1 MKRNLIAVSLTFAL
15 MPALLQAAP
24 SKAESVEIKIDLN
37 NISSLESIFSGEV
50 STKELTTL
58 QEKPPVVV
66 EAPKDAEKEVV
77 KPQPKASQ
85 PITVRPSSRS
95 AYVPKTAE
103 QKQKEAEAIL
113 ENFQAFTMPAEAID
127 YRQRAA
133 LWAEKAAAAGEPYQY
148 QSRLS
153 VKDRQNFK
161 QNYLDKALNGEAA
174 AIDLVTAKGLTP
186 QGESLYQILLESEGE
201 GLVPSLYHVG
211 RIENLLQ
218 SGNISAHQVEL
229 TELLQDGG
237 LAYIRDMVLGIPEI
251 KRKDSEWL
259 LDGRKIDVSQ
269 TFIDALQSPD
279 LKAVMG
285 NLAPQYP
292 EYQNL
297 KRALTAFKYR
307 EADLEPAI
315 VPDGATIKL
324 GMSGERIALLRDRL
338 NYLGYQAGDSHIYDA
353 QMVEAVKAFQKTH
366 LLEPDGAPGRKTIA
380 ELNRSNEE
388 RIKQI
393 QINMERW
400 RWMPA
405 TMGDHYVAVDIPGFR
420 YSVVKDGEEVLNA
433 KTIVGRDARRTP
445 VFMSPMSYIVFSPYW
460 HVPRSMAVKDFLPRL
475 KRDPYAL
482 NRSKIKIFRGGQEID
497 PGSVDWSLYSSN
509 NFPFQLRQDP
519 GDYNSLGRVKFM
531 FPNEHAI
538 YLHDTPSKS
547 LFNRTSRDFSSG
559 CVRIENPEELAEY
572 FLGEAGWDQNR
583 ISQAFT
589 RTSEAHVS
597 LAKDK
602 KIPVYTLYMTTRVQ
616 DDSISFRADIYG
628 KDKVF
633 IEAFHQ
639 LQ

>member
-37 NISSLESIFSGEV
+37 NISSLESLFSGEV

-58 QEKPPVVV
+58 QEKPTVVV
-66 EAPKDAEKEVV
+66 EAPKDVENEVV

-95 AYVPKTAE
+95 TYVPKTAE

-324 GMSGERIALLRDRL
+324 GMGGERIALLRDRL
-338 NYLGYQAGDSHIYDA
+338 NYLGYQAGESHIYDA
-353 QMVEAVKAFQKTH
+353 QMAEAVKAFQKTH
-366 LLEPDGAPGRKTIA
+366 LLEPDGAPGRRTIA

-616 DDSISFRADIYG
+616 GDSISFRADIYG
-628 KDKVF
+628 KDKVL

>member
-66 EAPKDAEKEVV
+66 EAPKDAGKELV

-95 AYVPKTAE
+95 TYVPKTAE

-113 ENFQAFTMPAEAID
+113 ENFQVFTMPAEAID
-127 YRQRAA
+127 YRQRAT

-161 QNYLDKALNGEAA
+161 QNYLDKALNGEVA

-211 RIENLLQ
+211 RIENLLL

-279 LKAVMG
+279 LKVVMG

-297 KRALTAFKYR
+297 KRALAAFKYR
-307 EADLEPAI
+307 EADLELAI

-324 GMSGERIALLRDRL
+324 GMGGGRIALLRDRL
-338 NYLGYQAGDSHIYDA
+338 NYLGYQAGESHIYDA
-353 QMVEAVKAFQKTH
+353 QMAEAVKAFQKTH

-433 KTIVGRDARRTP
+433 KTIVGRGARRTP

-628 KDKVF
+628 KDKVL

>member
-24 SKAESVEIKIDLN
+24 SKVESVEIKIDLN

-95 AYVPKTAE
+95 TYVPKTAE

-127 YRQRAA
+127 YRQRAT

-297 KRALTAFKYR
+297 KRALAAFKYR

-324 GMSGERIALLRDRL
+324 GMGGERIALLRDRL
-338 NYLGYQAGDSHIYDA
+338 NYLGYQAGESHIYDA
-353 QMVEAVKAFQKTH
+353 QMAEAVKAFQKTH

-628 KDKVF
+628 KDKVL

>member
-95 AYVPKTAE
+95 TYVPKTAE

-127 YRQRAA
+127 YRQRAT

-148 QSRLS
+148 QSRLL

-161 QNYLDKALNGEAA
+161 QNYLDKALNGETA

-297 KRALTAFKYR
+297 KRALAAFKYR

-324 GMSGERIALLRDRL
+324 GMGGERIALLRNRL
-338 NYLGYQAGDSHIYDA
+338 NYLGYQAGESHIYDA
-353 QMVEAVKAFQKTH
+353 QMAEAVKAFQKTH

-628 KDKVF
+628 KDKVL

>member
-1 MKRNLIAVSLTFAL
+1 SVTHIHLPFIF
-15 MPALLQAAP
+15 P
-24 SKAESVEIKIDLN
+24 SIIL
-37 NISSLESIFSGEV
+37 FFFF
-50 STKELTTL
+50 
-58 QEKPPVVV
+58 
-66 EAPKDAEKEVV
+66 
-77 KPQPKASQ
+77 
-85 PITVRPSSRS
+85 SSRRRHTRS
-95 AYVPKTAE
+95 KRDWSSDVC
-103 QKQKEAEAIL
+103 
-113 ENFQAFTMPAEAID
+113 
-127 YRQRAA
+127 
-133 LWAEKAAAAGEPYQY
+133 
-148 QSRLS
+148 SS
-153 VKDRQNFK
+153 
-161 QNYLDKALNGEAA
+161 
-174 AIDLVTAKGLTP
+174 DL
-186 QGESLYQILLESEGE
+186 
-201 GLVPSLYHVG
+201 
-211 RIENLLQ
+211 
-218 SGNISAHQVEL
+218 
-229 TELLQDGG
+229 
-237 LAYIRDMVLGIPEI
+237 
-251 KRKDSEWL
+251 EWL

-547 LFNRTSRDFSSG
+547 LFNRTSRDFSS
-559 CVRIENPEELAEY
+559 
-572 FLGEAGWDQNR
+572 
-583 ISQAFT
+583 
-589 RTSEAHVS
+589 
-597 LAKDK
+597 
-602 KIPVYTLYMTTRVQ
+602 
-616 DDSISFRADIYG
+616 
-628 KDKVF
+628 
-633 IEAFHQ
+633 
-639 LQ
+639 

>member
-66 EAPKDAEKEVV
+66 EAPKDVEKEVV